1 VLSPADLH
9 LALDH
14 RRGDNAD
21 VAGDDALAAVLRCA
35 GGATLDRRRFM
46 AMAAAPLAVARDEYI
61 HAAFRSLDRHC
72 SGVLSAADIHKVRVC
87 VRVCACV
94 RVCVCVM
101 PARLSV
107 FQALPHVKLS
117 AIRSMVA
124 AVDGDGDGCINATEF
139 ARLVRGDGMDGAAD
153 SGPAC
158 SSCSSGRDGLQ
169 PSESC
174 GRGLSPHTAAHTA
187 APMPHS
193 SLCVGE
199 TRCQCQCRSQ
209 CQRHCQCGS
218 DSAAGSD
225 VRDVGAG
232 HSSEP
237 HDRGSIVSEHR
248 DKRVCTRRS
257 VSPADSACGKH

>member
-1 VLSPADLH
+1 VL
-9 LALDH
+9 
-14 RRGDNAD
+14 
-21 VAGDDALAAVLRCA
+21 
-35 GGATLDRRRFM
+35 
-46 AMAAAPLAVARDEYI
+46 VARPSTVDGSWRWLPRRLQWPGTSTSTP
-61 HAAFRSLDRHC
+61 RSGRWTGTALECFLPLTSTRC
-72 SGVLSAADIHKVRVC
+72 VC

-107 FQALPHVKLS
+107 FQALPHVRLS

-124 AVDGDGDGCINATEF
+124 AVDGDGDGCISATEF

-153 SGPAC
+153 SAPAC

-199 TRCQCQCRSQ
+199 TRCQCQCQCRSQ

-225 VRDVGAG
+225 SDVRDVGAG
-232 HSSEP
+232 HSSEA
-237 HDRGSIVSEHR
+237 HDRDSIVSAHR

-257 VSPADSACGKH
+257 VSPAHSACGKH